1 MCARKEGHKE
11 TIVNKQS
18 KMRRALGS
26 GVAGVAALA
35 MLATG
40 TAHAANGST
49 YYSSKQPYI
58 VPQQAVDMSYSAAP
72 EGYTIT
78 YTEMLARHGSR
89 GLSSYKYDALLMK
102 MAETAKAED
111 GFVDKETGEKFI
123 KNLEAITA
131 ANVDNGYGML
141 TGQGESQHQGIGE
154 RAYKRNQTLFDQAAA
169 DGETIEY
176 ESSGEARATESGE
189 NFKLGFDSASNGE
202 LANSYVT
209 PANPTGQTTDGIFNA
224 SPNTLYFHKVKN
236 PDGEGKAEGSTEWKI
251 ASEYEQFVEDNSTI
265 DAAMDYIEGKGESVA
280 DDLLGQIFDSE
291 FLDNIGEEEGQY
303 SWYNTSDGKEHAD
316 EVNNVTGEEEPD
328 GLDDKT
334 GKDINLFWNDAPNA
348 DVNVDAD
355 ARGEMEK
362 HITSKVD
369 AAMDLYNLYIIAADM
384 QEENIG
390 SHTFNFDHY
399 FESIDPTEG
408 KTFAW
413 ILDAED
419 FYEKGPS
426 YAGQNETYRIAQPLL
441 DDFFASIDERVAGG
455 TTAATFRFAHAETIM
470 PFAALIGA
478 PGSTQQAPAVVEP
491 QSVDD
496 VYNYNKNEWRG
507 ESVTPMAANIQWDVA
522 TRDGID
528 PKTGKAYTPLIRML
542 YNEEEVA
549 FGGTNTL
556 TRGLSSCTPVA
567 EGSTWYK
574 ESELK
579 SCLGLE
585 EKRVPT
591 DEEPTITVDTD
602 TSGDQ
607 QQDGNAGD
615 QNQNTGDGVTG
626 PSDSTKKPTATDQPK
641 TIAKTG
647 SAMIVP
653 AVAAVALIAAGVTL
667 VFVRRAKRH

>member
-40 TAHAANGST
+40 TAHAANGT

-58 VPQQAVDMSYSAAP
+58 VPQQALDMSYSAAP

-141 TGQGESQHQGIGE
+141 TGQGAIQHQGIGE
-154 RAYKRNQTLFDQAAA
+154 RAYQRNKQLFDQAAA

-202 LANSYVT
+202 LANSYIT
-209 PANPTGQTTDGIFNA
+209 PSNPTGQSTTGIFNA
-224 SPNTLYFHKVKN
+224 SPNTLYFHKIEN
-236 PDGEGKAEGSTEWKI
+236 PDGNPKENNPNNPEDAYDI
-251 ASEYEQFVEDNSTI
+251 AQRYEDFINADSVKSYIDAVEDYKKSEDI
-265 DAAMDYIEGKGESVA
+265 SR
-280 DDLLGQIFDSE
+280 DLLSTVFKTE
-291 FLDNIGEEEGQY
+291 FIDKIGTDKDHM
-303 SWYNTSDGKEHAD
+303 WYNTIDGKPYDD
-316 EVNNVTGEEEPD
+316 EDENLIED
-328 GLDDKT
+328 GTSDHYI
-334 GKDINLFWNDAPNA
+334 GNCAPNA
-348 DVNVDAD
+348 KPDDKDAC
-355 ARGEMEK
+355 GEA
-362 HITSKVD
+362 SKSIESVVD

-384 QEENIG
+384 TEENTG
-390 SHTFNFDHY
+390 SHTFDFDQY
-399 FESIDPTEG
+399 FADIDPTEG
-408 KTFAW
+408 ETFAW

-426 YAGQNETYRIAQPLL
+426 VAGQTETYRIAQPLL
-441 DDFFASIDERVAGG
+441 DDFFNSIDDRVDGG
-455 TTAATFRFAHAETIM
+455 TTAATFRFAHAETII
-470 PFAALIGA
+470 PFAALIKA
-478 PGSTQQAPAVVEP
+478 PGSEEQIP
-491 QSVDD
+491 QDKIYDPLGLLGDQGYQSNW
-496 VYNYNKNEWRG
+496 YG
-507 ESVTPMAANIQWDVA
+507 ETVTPMAANIQWDVA

-542 YNEEEVA
+542 YNEKEVA

-556 TRGLSSCTPVA
+556 ARGLSSCTPVA

-579 SCLGLE
+579 SCLGLNTVE
-585 EKRVPT
+585 STE
-591 DEEPTITVDTD
+591 DPTITVDTD
-602 TSGDQ
+602 TSGGQ
-607 QQDGNAGD
+607 QQDGNTQNDQKQDAGD
-615 QNQNTGDGVTG
+615 ATKQ
-626 PSDSTKKPTATDQPK
+626 PSASDRPK
-641 TIAKTG
+641 TIPKTG

-653 AVAAVALIAAGVTL
+653 AVAAVVLIAAGVTL

>member
-40 TAHAANGST
+40 TAHAAGGT

-58 VPQQAVDMSYSAAP
+58 VPQQALDMSYSAAP
-72 EGYTIT
+72 EGYAIT

-89 GLSSYKYDALLMK
+89 GLSSYKYDALLKLMG
-102 MAETAKAED
+102 ETAAEEN
-111 GFVDKETGEKFI
+111 GFVSE
-123 KNLEAITA
+123 EARNTFMSNVQAIID
-131 ANVDNGYGML
+131 ANVENGYGML
-141 TGQGESQHQGIGE
+141 TGQGATQHQGIGT
-154 RAYKRNQTLFDQAAA
+154 RAYQRNKALFDQAAA

-176 ESSGEARATESGE
+176 ESSGEQRATESGE
-189 NFKLGFDSASNGE
+189 NFKLGFDTASGYK
-202 LANSYVT
+202 LADSYVKPT
-209 PANPTGQTTDGIFNA
+209 APAGEGDAAPFQK
-224 SPNTLYFHKVKN
+224 SPNTLYFHKTDN
-236 PDGEGKAEGSTEWKI
+236 PDGSEKDDPAAAI
-251 ASEYEQFVEDNSTI
+251 ASRYEDFVDNDKI
-265 DAAMDYIEGKGESVA
+265 IANAEDYIENVDASVTVSY
-280 DDLLGQIFDSE
+280 DLLSQIFTED
-291 FLDNIGEEEGQY
+291 FLEKVDDGTY
-303 SWYNTSDGKEHAD
+303 SWYNTTTGAEDAD
-316 EVNNVTGEEEPD
+316 EDGHDDVTGEDIRNCAIAGDPD
-328 GLDDKT
+328 ELMAQYGEDICGET
-334 GKDINLFWNDAPNA
+334 G
-348 DVNVDAD
+348 
-355 ARGEMEK
+355 K
-362 HITSKVD
+362 HITSVVD

-384 QEENIG
+384 QEENTG
-390 SHTFNFDHY
+390 DHTFNFDRY
-399 FESIDPTEG
+399 FADVPEEEG
-408 KTFAW
+408 NVFAW
-413 ILDAED
+413 ILDMED

-426 YAGQNETYRIAQPLL
+426 YAGQDETYRIAQPLL

-455 TTAATFRFAHAETIM
+455 DTAATFRFAHAETIM

-496 VYNYNKNEWRG
+496 VYNYNNNEWRG
-507 ESVTPMAANIQWDVA
+507 ETVTPMAANIQWDVA

-579 SCLGLE
+579 SCLGVDGN
-585 EKRVPT
+585 RIPST
-591 DEEPTITVDTD
+591 EEPTITVDTD

-626 PSDSTKKPTATDQPK
+626 PSDSTKKPTATDRPK

>member
-1 MCARKEGHKE
+1 
-11 TIVNKQS
+11 
-18 KMRRALGS
+18 MRRALGS

-40 TAHAANGST
+40 TAHAANGT

-58 VPQQAVDMSYSAAP
+58 VPQQALDMSYSAAP

-169 DGETIEY
+169 DGEKIEY

-189 NFKLGFDSASNGE
+189 NFKIGFDSASKGE

-224 SPNTLYFHKVKN
+224 SPNILYFHKVKN
-236 PDGEGKAEGSTEWKI
+236 PDGNPKENNPNDPEDAYDI
-251 ASEYEQFVEDNSTI
+251 AQRYEDFINADSVKSYIDAVEDYKKSEDI
-265 DAAMDYIEGKGESVA
+265 SR
-280 DDLLGQIFDSE
+280 DLLSTVFKTE
-291 FLDNIGEEEGQY
+291 FIDKIGTDKDHM
-303 SWYNTSDGKEHAD
+303 WYNTIDGKPYDD
-316 EVNNVTGEEEPD
+316 EDENLIED
-328 GLDDKT
+328 GTSDHYI
-334 GKDINLFWNDAPNA
+334 GNCAPNA
-348 DVNVDAD
+348 KPDDKDAC
-355 ARGEMEK
+355 GEA
-362 HITSKVD
+362 SKSIESVVD

-384 QEENIG
+384 TVENAG
-390 SHTFNFDHY
+390 SHTFDFDQY
-399 FESIDPTEG
+399 FADIAPTEG
-408 KTFAW
+408 ETFAW

-426 YAGQNETYRIAQPLL
+426 VAGQTETYRIAQPLL
-441 DDFFASIDERVAGG
+441 DDFFNSIDDRVADGG
-455 TTAATFRFAHAETIM
+455 TTAATFRFAHAETII
-470 PFAALIGA
+470 PFAALIKA
-478 PGSTQQAPAVVEP
+478 PGSEEQIP
-491 QSVDD
+491 QDKIYDPLDLLGDQGYQSNW
-496 VYNYNKNEWRG
+496 YG

-522 TRDGID
+522 TKDGKD
-528 PKTGKAYTPLIRML
+528 PKTGKAYTPLVRML
-542 YNEEEVA
+542 YNETEVPFNA
-549 FGGTNTL
+549 
-556 TRGLSSCTPVA
+556 SCTPVA

-585 EKRVPT
+585 EKRDQM

-607 QQDGNAGD
+607 QQDGNTQNDQKQDAGD
-615 QNQNTGDGVTG
+615 ATKQ
-626 PSDSTKKPTATDQPK
+626 PSASDRPK
-641 TIAKTG
+641 TIPKTG

-653 AVAAVALIAAGVTL
+653 AVAGVVLVAAGVTL
-667 VFVRRAKRH
+667 VFIRRAKQR

>member
-40 TAHAANGST
+40 TAHAANGT

-58 VPQQAVDMSYSAAP
+58 VPQQALDMSYSAAP
-72 EGYTIT
+72 EGYAIT

-89 GLSSYKYDALLMK
+89 GLSSYKYDALLKLMG
-102 MAETAKAED
+102 ETAAEEN
-111 GFVDKETGEKFI
+111 GFVSE
-123 KNLEAITA
+123 EARNTFMSNVQAIID
-131 ANVDNGYGML
+131 ANVENGYGML
-141 TGQGESQHQGIGE
+141 TGQGATQHQGIGT
-154 RAYKRNQTLFDQAAA
+154 RAYQRNKALFDQAAA

-176 ESSGEARATESGE
+176 ESSGEQRATESGE
-189 NFKLGFDSASNGE
+189 NFKLGFDTASGYK
-202 LANSYVT
+202 LADSYVKPT
-209 PANPTGQTTDGIFNA
+209 APAGEGDAAPFQK
-224 SPNTLYFHKVKN
+224 SPNTLYFHKTDN
-236 PDGEGKAEGSTEWKI
+236 PDGSEKDGYAAVI
-251 ASEYEQFVEDNSTI
+251 ASRYEDFVDNDKI
-265 DAAMDYIEGKGESVA
+265 IANAEDYIEDVPQSEKVSY
-280 DDLLGQIFDSE
+280 DLMSQIFTDD
-291 FLDNIGEEEGQY
+291 FLKNIGKDEGRY
-303 SWYNTSDGKEHAD
+303 SWYNTTTGEKDSDEDGKAD
-316 EVNNVTGEEEPD
+316 DGSGTDIRNCAIEGDPDELMAEYGEDICGE
-328 GLDDKT
+328 T
-334 GKDINLFWNDAPNA
+334 GK
-348 DVNVDAD
+348 
-355 ARGEMEK
+355 
-362 HITSKVD
+362 HISSVVD

-384 QEENIG
+384 QEENTG
-390 SHTFNFDHY
+390 DHTFDFDQY
-399 FESIDPTEG
+399 FADVPAEEG
-408 KTFAW
+408 DVFAW
-413 ILDAED
+413 ILDMED

-426 YAGQNETYRIAQPLL
+426 YAGQDETYRIAQPLL

-455 TTAATFRFAHAETIM
+455 DTAATFRFAHAETIM

-496 VYNYNKNEWRG
+496 VYNYNNEWRG
-507 ESVTPMAANIQWDVA
+507 ETVTPMAANIQWDVA

-528 PKTGKAYTPLIRML
+528 PETGKAYTPLVRML

-585 EKRVPT
+585 EKRVQT

-615 QNQNTGDGVTG
+615 QSQNTGDGVTG

-647 SAMIVP
+647 SAMIIP
-653 AVAAVALIAAGVTL
+653 AVAAVVLIAAGVTL

>member
-1 MCARKEGHKE
+1 M
-11 TIVNKQS
+11 NKQS

-26 GVAGVAALA
+26 GVAGMAALA

-40 TAHAANGST
+40 TAHAANGT

-58 VPQQAVDMSYSAAP
+58 APQQALDMSYSAVP
-72 EGYTIT
+72 EGYAIT

-169 DGETIEY
+169 DGEKIEY

-189 NFKLGFDSASNGE
+189 NFKIGFDSASKGE

-224 SPNTLYFHKVKN
+224 SPNILYFHKVKN
-236 PDGEGKAEGSTEWKI
+236 PDGNLKENNPNDPEDAYDI
-251 ASEYEQFVEDNSTI
+251 AQRYEDFINADSVKSYIDAVEDYKKSEDI
-265 DAAMDYIEGKGESVA
+265 SR
-280 DDLLGQIFDSE
+280 DLLSTVFKTE
-291 FLDNIGEEEGQY
+291 FIDKIGTDKDHM
-303 SWYNTSDGKEHAD
+303 WYNTIDGKPYDD
-316 EVNNVTGEEEPD
+316 EDENLIED
-328 GLDDKT
+328 GTSDHYI
-334 GKDINLFWNDAPNA
+334 GNCAPNA
-348 DVNVDAD
+348 KPDDKDAC
-355 ARGEMEK
+355 GEA
-362 HITSKVD
+362 SKSIESVVD

-384 QEENIG
+384 TVENAG
-390 SHTFNFDHY
+390 SHTFDFDQY
-399 FESIDPTEG
+399 FADIAPTEG
-408 KTFAW
+408 ETFAETFAW
-413 ILDAED
+413 ILDAEV

-426 YAGQNETYRIAQPLL
+426 VAGQTETYRIAQPLL
-441 DDFFASIDERVAGG
+441 DDFFNSIDDRVADGG
-455 TTAATFRFAHAETIM
+455 TTAATFRFAHAETII
-470 PFAALIGA
+470 PFAALIKA
-478 PGSTQQAPAVVEP
+478 PGSEEQIP
-491 QSVDD
+491 QDKIYDPLDLLGDQGYQSNW
-496 VYNYNKNEWRG
+496 YG

-522 TRDGID
+522 TKDGKD
-528 PKTGKAYTPLIRML
+528 PKTGKAYTPLVRML
-542 YNEEEVA
+542 YNETEVPFNA
-549 FGGTNTL
+549 
-556 TRGLSSCTPVA
+556 SCTPVA

-585 EKRVPT
+585 EKRDQM

-607 QQDGNAGD
+607 QQDGNTQNDQKQDAGD
-615 QNQNTGDGVTG
+615 ATKQ
-626 PSDSTKKPTATDQPK
+626 PSASDRPK
-641 TIAKTG
+641 TIPKTG

-653 AVAAVALIAAGVTL
+653 AVAGVVLVAAGVTL
-667 VFVRRAKRH
+667 VFIRRAKQR

>member
-40 TAHAANGST
+40 TAHAANGT

-58 VPQQAVDMSYSAAP
+58 APQQALDMSYSAAP

-89 GLSSYKYDALLMK
+89 GLSSYKYDALLKLMG
-102 MAETAKAED
+102 ETAAEEN
-111 GFVDKETGEKFI
+111 GFVSE
-123 KNLEAITA
+123 EARNTFMSNVQAIID
-131 ANVDNGYGML
+131 ANVENGYGML
-141 TGQGESQHQGIGE
+141 TGQGATQHQGIGT
-154 RAYKRNQTLFDQAAA
+154 RAYQRNKALFDQADA

-176 ESSGEARATESGE
+176 ESSGEQRATESGE
-189 NFKLGFDSASNGE
+189 NFKLGFDTASGYK
-202 LANSYVT
+202 LADSYVKPT
-209 PANPTGQTTDGIFNA
+209 APAGEGDAAPFQK
-224 SPNTLYFHKVKN
+224 SPNTLYFHKTDN
-236 PDGEGKAEGSTEWKI
+236 PDGSEKDGAAAAI
-251 ASEYEQFVEDNSTI
+251 ASRYEDFVDNDKI
-265 DAAMDYIEGKGESVA
+265 IANAEDYIEDVPQSEKVSY
-280 DDLLGQIFDSE
+280 DLMSQIFTDD
-291 FLDNIGEEEGQY
+291 FLKNIGKDEGRY
-303 SWYNTSDGKEHAD
+303 SWYNTTTGEKDSDEDGKAD
-316 EVNNVTGEEEPD
+316 DGSGTDIRNCAIEGDPDELMAEYGEDICGETG
-328 GLDDKT
+328 
-334 GKDINLFWNDAPNA
+334 
-348 DVNVDAD
+348 
-355 ARGEMEK
+355 K
-362 HITSKVD
+362 HITSVVD

-384 QEENIG
+384 QEENTG
-390 SHTFNFDHY
+390 DHTFNFDQY
-399 FESIDPTEG
+399 FADVPAEEG
-408 KTFAW
+408 NVFAW
-413 ILDAED
+413 ILDMED

-426 YAGQNETYRIAQPLL
+426 YAGQDETYRIAQPLL

-455 TTAATFRFAHAETIM
+455 DTAATFRFAHAETIM

-478 PGSTQQAPAVVEP
+478 PGSTQQAPAVENP
-491 QSVDD
+491 QSVAD
-496 VYNYNKNEWRG
+496 VYNYQNNEWRG

-528 PKTGKAYTPLIRML
+528 PETGKAYTPLIRML

-579 SCLGLE
+579 SCLGLNTVE
-585 EKRVPT
+585 STE
-591 DEEPTITVDTD
+591 DPTITVETG
-602 TSGDQ
+602 TSGGQ
-607 QQDGNAGD
+607 QQDGNTQNDQKQDAGD
-615 QNQNTGDGVTG
+615 ATKQ
-626 PSDSTKKPTATDQPK
+626 PSASDRPK

-653 AVAAVALIAAGVTL
+653 AVAGVALIAAGVTL

>member
-26 GVAGVAALA
+26 CVAGVAALA

-40 TAHAANGST
+40 TAHAANGT

-58 VPQQAVDMSYSAAP
+58 VPQQALDMSYSAAP

-89 GLSSYKYDALLMK
+89 GLSSYKYDALLKLMGQT
-102 MAETAKAED
+102 ASETG
-111 GFVDKETGEKFI
+111 GFVSE
-123 KNLEAITA
+123 EAEATFM
-131 ANVDNGYGML
+131 ANVQAIIDANVGNGYGML
-141 TGQGESQHQGIGE
+141 TGQGATQHQGIGS
-154 RAYKRNQTLFDQAAA
+154 RAYQRNKQLFDQAAA
-169 DGETIEY
+169 DGGKIEY
-176 ESSGEARATESGE
+176 ESSGEPRATESGE
-189 NFKLGFDSASNGE
+189 NFKKGFDQASGSA
-202 LANSYVT
+202 LTDSYET
-209 PANPTGQTTDGIFNA
+209 PTAPAGDGDAAPFQK
-224 SPNTLYFHKVKN
+224 SPDTLYFHKTEN
-236 PDGEGKAEGSTEWKI
+236 PDGSEKTGEAADI
-251 ASEYEQFVEDNSTI
+251 ASRYETFVENDETI
-265 DAAMDYIEGKGESVA
+265 ANAEDYIEDVDASVTVSY
-280 DDLLGQIFDSE
+280 DLLSQIFTED
-291 FLDNIGEEEGQY
+291 FLKKVDDGTY
-303 SWYNTSDGKEHAD
+303 SWYNTTTGAEDAD
-316 EVNNVTGEEEPD
+316 EDGRDDVTGEDIRNCAIAGDPD
-328 GLDDKT
+328 ELMAQYGEDICGET
-334 GKDINLFWNDAPNA
+334 G
-348 DVNVDAD
+348 
-355 ARGEMEK
+355 K
-362 HITSKVD
+362 HITSVVD

-384 QEENIG
+384 QEENTDE
-390 SHTFNFDHY
+390 HAFDFDQY
-399 FESIDPTEG
+399 FTNISPEEG
-408 KTFAW
+408 DVFAW
-413 ILDAED
+413 ILDMED

-426 YAGQNETYRIAQPLL
+426 YAGQDETYRIAQPLL
-441 DDFFASIDERVAGG
+441 DDFFKSIDERVAGG

-478 PGSTQQAPAVVEP
+478 PGSTQQAPAVENP
-491 QSVDD
+491 QSVAD
-496 VYNYNKNEWRG
+496 VYNYQNNEWRG

-522 TRDGID
+522 TRID
-528 PKTGKAYTPLIRML
+528 PETGKAYTPLIRML

-579 SCLGLE
+579 SCLGVDG
-585 EKRVPT
+585 KRIPST
-591 DEEPTITVDTD
+591 EDPTITVDTD

-626 PSDSTKKPTATDQPK
+626 PSDSTKQPSAADQPK

>member
-26 GVAGVAALA
+26 GVAGMAALA

-40 TAHAANGST
+40 TAHAANGT

-58 VPQQAVDMSYSAAP
+58 APQQALDMSYSAVP
-72 EGYTIT
+72 EGYAIT

-169 DGETIEY
+169 DGEKIEY

-189 NFKLGFDSASNGE
+189 NFKIGFDSASKGE

-236 PDGEGKAEGSTEWKI
+236 PDGNPKENNPNDPEDAYDI
-251 ASEYEQFVEDNSTI
+251 AQRYEDFINADSVKSYIDAVEDYKKSEDI
-265 DAAMDYIEGKGESVA
+265 SR
-280 DDLLGQIFDSE
+280 DLLSTVFKTE
-291 FLDNIGEEEGQY
+291 FIDKIGTDKDHM
-303 SWYNTSDGKEHAD
+303 WYNTIDGKPYDD
-316 EVNNVTGEEEPD
+316 EDENLIED
-328 GLDDKT
+328 GTSDHYI
-334 GKDINLFWNDAPNA
+334 GNCAPNA
-348 DVNVDAD
+348 KPDDKDAC
-355 ARGEMEK
+355 GEA
-362 HITSKVD
+362 SKSIESVVD

-384 QEENIG
+384 TVENAG
-390 SHTFNFDHY
+390 SHTFDFDQY
-399 FESIDPTEG
+399 FADIAPTEG
-408 KTFAW
+408 ETFAETFAW

-426 YAGQNETYRIAQPLL
+426 VAGQTETYRIAQPLL
-441 DDFFASIDERVAGG
+441 DDFFNSIDDRVADGG
-455 TTAATFRFAHAETIM
+455 TTAATFRFAHAETII
-470 PFAALIGA
+470 PFAALIKA
-478 PGSTQQAPAVVEP
+478 PGSEEQIP
-491 QSVDD
+491 QDKIYDPLDLLGDQGYQSNW
-496 VYNYNKNEWRG
+496 YG

-522 TRDGID
+522 TKDGKD
-528 PKTGKAYTPLIRML
+528 PKTGKAYTPLVRML
-542 YNEEEVA
+542 YNETEVPFNA
-549 FGGTNTL
+549 
-556 TRGLSSCTPVA
+556 SCTPVA

-585 EKRVPT
+585 EKRDQM

-607 QQDGNAGD
+607 QQDGNTQNDQKQDAGD
-615 QNQNTGDGVTG
+615 ATKQ
-626 PSDSTKKPTATDQPK
+626 PSASDRPK
-641 TIAKTG
+641 TIPKTG

-653 AVAAVALIAAGVTL
+653 AVAGVVLVAAGVTL
-667 VFVRRAKRH
+667 VFIRRAKQR

>member
-265 DAAMDYIEGKGESVA
+265 DAAMDYIEAKGEGVA
-280 DDLLGQIFDSE
+280 DALLTQIFKPE
-291 FLDNIGEEEGQY
+291 FLNNIGEGEGKY
-303 SWYNTSDGKEHAD
+303 SWYNTIDGKEHTD
-316 EVNNVTGEEEPD
+316 EVNNTTGEKKPD

-334 GKDINLFWNDAPNA
+334 GKSIDLFWNDAPNA

-384 QEENIG
+384 QEENTDA
-390 SHTFNFDHY
+390 HRFDFGKY
-399 FESIDPTEG
+399 FEGISTEG
-408 KTFAW
+408 ETFAW

-426 YAGQNETYRIAQPLL
+426 YAGQTETYRIAQPLL
-441 DDFFASIDERVAGG
+441 DDFFNSIDDRVDGG
-455 TTAATFRFAHAETIM
+455 KTAATFRFAHAETII
-470 PFAALIGA
+470 PFAALIKA
-478 PGSTQQAPAVVEP
+478 PGSEEQIP
-491 QSVDD
+491 QGKIYDPLDLLGDQGYKSNW
-496 VYNYNKNEWRG
+496 YG

-522 TRDGID
+522 TKDD
-528 PKTGKAYTPLIRML
+528 PETGKAYTPLVRML
-542 YNEEEVA
+542 YNETEVPFNA
-549 FGGTNTL
+549 
-556 TRGLSSCTPVA
+556 SCRPVA

-579 SCLGLE
+579 SCLGLNTVE
-585 EKRVPT
+585 STE
-591 DEEPTITVDTD
+591 DPTITVETG
-602 TSGDQ
+602 TSGGQ
-607 QQDGNAGD
+607 QQDGNTQNDQKQDAGD
-615 QNQNTGDGVTG
+615 ATKQ
-626 PSDSTKKPTATDQPK
+626 PSASDRPK
-641 TIAKTG
+641 TIPKTG

-653 AVAAVALIAAGVTL
+653 AVAGVVLVAAGVTL
-667 VFVRRAKRH
+667 VFIRRAKQR

>member
-40 TAHAANGST
+40 TAHAANDT

-58 VPQQAVDMSYSAAP
+58 VPQQALDMSYSAAP

-89 GLSSYKYDALLMK
+89 GLSSYKYDALLKLMG
-102 MAETAKAED
+102 ETAAEEN
-111 GFVDKETGEKFI
+111 GFVSE
-123 KNLEAITA
+123 EARNTFMSNVQAIID
-131 ANVDNGYGML
+131 ANVENGYGML
-141 TGQGESQHQGIGE
+141 TGQGATQHQGIGT
-154 RAYKRNQTLFDQAAA
+154 RAYQRNKALFDQAAA

-176 ESSGEARATESGE
+176 ESSGEQRATESGE
-189 NFKLGFDSASNGE
+189 NFKLGFDTASGYK
-202 LANSYVT
+202 LADSYVKPT
-209 PANPTGQTTDGIFNA
+209 APAGEGDAAPFQK
-224 SPNTLYFHKVKN
+224 SPNTLYFHKTDN
-236 PDGEGKAEGSTEWKI
+236 PDGSEKDDQAAAI
-251 ASEYEQFVEDNSTI
+251 ASRYEDFVDNDKI
-265 DAAMDYIEGKGESVA
+265 IANAEDYIENVPQSEKVSY
-280 DDLLGQIFDSE
+280 DLMSQIFTDD
-291 FLDNIGEEEGQY
+291 FLKNIGKDEGRY
-303 SWYNTSDGKEHAD
+303 SWYNTTTGEKDSDEDGKAD
-316 EVNNVTGEEEPD
+316 DGSGTDIRNCAIAGDPDELMAQYGEDICGETG
-328 GLDDKT
+328 
-334 GKDINLFWNDAPNA
+334 
-348 DVNVDAD
+348 
-355 ARGEMEK
+355 K
-362 HITSKVD
+362 HITSVVD

-384 QEENIG
+384 QEENTG
-390 SHTFNFDHY
+390 DHTFNFDQY
-399 FESIDPTEG
+399 FADVPAG
-408 KTFAW
+408 DGDVFAW
-413 ILDAED
+413 ILDMED

-426 YAGQNETYRIAQPLL
+426 YAGQDETYRIAQPLL
-441 DDFFASIDERVAGG
+441 DDFFKSIDERVAGG

-478 PGSTQQAPAVVEP
+478 PGSTQQAPAVENP
-491 QSVDD
+491 QSVAD
-496 VYNYNKNEWRG
+496 VYNYQNNEWRG

-528 PKTGKAYTPLIRML
+528 PETGKAYTPLIRML

-579 SCLGLE
+579 SCLGLNTVE
-585 EKRVPT
+585 STE
-591 DEEPTITVDTD
+591 DPTITVETG
-602 TSGDQ
+602 TSGGQ
-607 QQDGNAGD
+607 QQDGNTQNDQKQDAGD
-615 QNQNTGDGVTG
+615 ATKQ
-626 PSDSTKKPTATDQPK
+626 PSASDRPK
-641 TIAKTG
+641 TIPKTG

-653 AVAAVALIAAGVTL
+653 AVAGVVLVAAGVTL
-667 VFVRRAKRH
+667 VFIRRAKRH

>member
-40 TAHAANGST
+40 TAHAANGT

-58 VPQQAVDMSYSAAP
+58 VPRQALDMSYSAAP
-72 EGYTIT
+72 EGYAIT

-89 GLSSYKYDALLMK
+89 GLSSYKYDALLKLMG
-102 MAETAKAED
+102 ETAAEEN
-111 GFVDKETGEKFI
+111 GFVSE
-123 KNLEAITA
+123 EARNTFMSNVQAIID
-131 ANVDNGYGML
+131 ANVENGYGML
-141 TGQGESQHQGIGE
+141 TGQGATQHQGIGT
-154 RAYKRNQTLFDQAAA
+154 RAYQRNKALFDQAAA

-176 ESSGEARATESGE
+176 ESSGEQRATESGE
-189 NFKLGFDSASNGE
+189 NFKLGFDTASGYK
-202 LANSYVT
+202 LADSYVKPT
-209 PANPTGQTTDGIFNA
+209 APAGEGDAAPFQK
-224 SPNTLYFHKVKN
+224 SPNTLYFHKTDN
-236 PDGEGKAEGSTEWKI
+236 PDGSEKDGAAAAI
-251 ASEYEQFVEDNSTI
+251 ASRYEDFVDNDKI
-265 DAAMDYIEGKGESVA
+265 IANAEDYIEDVPQSEKVSY
-280 DDLLGQIFDSE
+280 DLMSQIFTDD
-291 FLDNIGEEEGQY
+291 FLKNIGKDEGRY
-303 SWYNTSDGKEHAD
+303 SWYNTTTGEKDSDEDGKAD
-316 EVNNVTGEEEPD
+316 DGSGTDIRNCAIEGDPDELMAEYGEDICGE
-328 GLDDKT
+328 T
-334 GKDINLFWNDAPNA
+334 GK
-348 DVNVDAD
+348 
-355 ARGEMEK
+355 
-362 HITSKVD
+362 HISSVVD

-384 QEENIG
+384 QEENTG
-390 SHTFNFDHY
+390 DHTFDFDQY
-399 FESIDPTEG
+399 FADVPAEEG
-408 KTFAW
+408 NVFAW
-413 ILDAED
+413 ILDMED

-426 YAGQNETYRIAQPLL
+426 YAGQDETYRIAQPLL

-455 TTAATFRFAHAETIM
+455 DTAATFRFAHAETIM

-478 PGSTQQAPAVVEP
+478 PGSTQQAPAVENP
-491 QSVDD
+491 QSVAD
-496 VYNYNKNEWRG
+496 VYNYQNNEWRG

-528 PKTGKAYTPLIRML
+528 PETGKAYTPLIRML

-579 SCLGLE
+579 SCLGVDG
-585 EKRVPT
+585 KRIPST
-591 DEEPTITVDTD
+591 EEPTITVDTD

-615 QNQNTGDGVTG
+615 QNQNTGDGVNG

-653 AVAAVALIAAGVTL
+653 AVAAVVLIAAGVTL

>member
-1 MCARKEGHKE
+1 
-11 TIVNKQS
+11 
-18 KMRRALGS
+18 MRRALGS

-40 TAHAANGST
+40 TAHAANGT

-58 VPQQAVDMSYSAAP
+58 VPQQALDMSYSAAP

-123 KNLEAITA
+123 KDLEAITA

-169 DGETIEY
+169 DGEKIEY

-189 NFKLGFDSASNGE
+189 NFKIGFDSASKGE

-224 SPNTLYFHKVKN
+224 SPNILYFHKVKN
-236 PDGEGKAEGSTEWKI
+236 PDGNPKENNPNDPEDAYDI
-251 ASEYEQFVEDNSTI
+251 AQRYEDFINADSVKSYIDAVEDYKKSEDI
-265 DAAMDYIEGKGESVA
+265 SR
-280 DDLLGQIFDSE
+280 DLLSTVFKTE
-291 FLDNIGEEEGQY
+291 FIDKIGTDKDHM
-303 SWYNTSDGKEHAD
+303 WYNTIDGKPYDD
-316 EVNNVTGEEEPD
+316 EDENLIED
-328 GLDDKT
+328 GTSDHYI
-334 GKDINLFWNDAPNA
+334 GNCAPNA
-348 DVNVDAD
+348 KPDDKDAC
-355 ARGEMEK
+355 GEA
-362 HITSKVD
+362 SKSIESVVD

-384 QEENIG
+384 TVENAG
-390 SHTFNFDHY
+390 SHTFDFDQY
-399 FESIDPTEG
+399 FADIAPTEG
-408 KTFAW
+408 ETFAETFAW

-426 YAGQNETYRIAQPLL
+426 VAGQTETYRIAQPLL
-441 DDFFASIDERVAGG
+441 DDFFNSIDDRVADGG
-455 TTAATFRFAHAETIM
+455 TTAATFRFAHAETII
-470 PFAALIGA
+470 PFAALIKA
-478 PGSTQQAPAVVEP
+478 PGSEEQIP
-491 QSVDD
+491 QDKIYDPLDLLGDQGYQSNW
-496 VYNYNKNEWRG
+496 YG

-522 TRDGID
+522 TKDGKD
-528 PKTGKAYTPLIRML
+528 PKTGKAYTPLVRML
-542 YNEEEVA
+542 YNETEVPFNA
-549 FGGTNTL
+549 
-556 TRGLSSCTPVA
+556 SCTPVA

-585 EKRVPT
+585 EKRDQM

-607 QQDGNAGD
+607 QQDGNTQNDQKQDAGD
-615 QNQNTGDGVTG
+615 ATKQ
-626 PSDSTKKPTATDQPK
+626 PSASDRPK
-641 TIAKTG
+641 TIPKTG

-653 AVAAVALIAAGVTL
+653 AVAGVVLVAAGVTL
-667 VFVRRAKRH
+667 VFIRRAKQR

>member
-1 MCARKEGHKE
+1 
-11 TIVNKQS
+11 
-18 KMRRALGS
+18 MRRALGS

-40 TAHAANGST
+40 TAHAANGT

-58 VPQQAVDMSYSAAP
+58 VPQQALDMSYSAAP

-169 DGETIEY
+169 DGEKIEY

-189 NFKLGFDSASNGE
+189 NFKIGFDSASKGE

-224 SPNTLYFHKVKN
+224 SPNILYFHKVKN
-236 PDGEGKAEGSTEWKI
+236 PDGNPKENNPNDPEDAYDI
-251 ASEYEQFVEDNSTI
+251 AQRYEDFINADSVKSYIDAVEDYKKSEDI
-265 DAAMDYIEGKGESVA
+265 SR
-280 DDLLGQIFDSE
+280 DLLSTVFKTE
-291 FLDNIGEEEGQY
+291 FIDKIGTDKDHM
-303 SWYNTSDGKEHAD
+303 WYNTIDGKPYDD
-316 EVNNVTGEEEPD
+316 EDENLIED
-328 GLDDKT
+328 GTSDHYI
-334 GKDINLFWNDAPNA
+334 GNCAPNA
-348 DVNVDAD
+348 KPDDKDAC
-355 ARGEMEK
+355 GEA
-362 HITSKVD
+362 SKSIESVVD

-384 QEENIG
+384 TVENAG
-390 SHTFNFDHY
+390 SHTFDFDQY
-399 FESIDPTEG
+399 FADIAPTEG
-408 KTFAW
+408 ETFAETFAW

-426 YAGQNETYRIAQPLL
+426 VAGQTETYRIAQPLL
-441 DDFFASIDERVAGG
+441 DDFFNSIDDRVDGG
-455 TTAATFRFAHAETIM
+455 TTAATFRFAHAETII
-470 PFAALIGA
+470 PFAALIKA
-478 PGSTQQAPAVVEP
+478 PGSEEQIP
-491 QSVDD
+491 QDKIYDPLGLLGDQGYQSNW
-496 VYNYNKNEWRG
+496 YG

-542 YNEEEVA
+542 YNEKEVA

-556 TRGLSSCTPVA
+556 ARGLSSCTPVA

-579 SCLGLE
+579 SCLGLNTVE
-585 EKRVPT
+585 STE
-591 DEEPTITVDTD
+591 DPTITVETG
-602 TSGDQ
+602 TSGGQ
-607 QQDGNAGD
+607 QQDGNTQNDQKQDAGD
-615 QNQNTGDGVTG
+615 ATKQ
-626 PSDSTKKPTATDQPK
+626 PSASDRPK
-641 TIAKTG
+641 TIPKTG

-653 AVAAVALIAAGVTL
+653 AVAGVVLVAAGVTL

>member
-1 MCARKEGHKE
+1 MLGTEEHEE

-40 TAHAANGST
+40 TAHAANGT

-58 VPQQAVDMSYSAAP
+58 APQQALDMSYSAVP
-72 EGYTIT
+72 EGYAIT

-89 GLSSYKYDALLMK
+89 GLSSYKYDALLKLMGQ
-102 MAETAKAED
+102 TASEVG
-111 GFVDKETGEKFI
+111 GFVSE
-123 KNLEAITA
+123 EAEQTFM
-131 ANVDNGYGML
+131 ANVQAIIDANVENGYGML
-141 TGQGESQHQGIGE
+141 TGQGATQHQGIGS
-154 RAYKRNQTLFDQAAA
+154 RAYQRNKQLFDQAAA

-189 NFKLGFDSASNGE
+189 NFKRGFDQASGSE
-202 LANSYVT
+202 LAGSYVT
-209 PANPTGQTTDGIFNA
+209 PTAPAGEGDAAPFQK
-224 SPNTLYFHKVKN
+224 SPDTLYFHKTDN
-236 PDGEGKAEGSTEWKI
+236 PDGSEKTGEAADI
-251 ASEYEQFVEDNSTI
+251 ASRYENFVENNETI
-265 DAAMDYIEGKGESVA
+265 ANAEDYIENVDASATVSY
-280 DDLLGQIFDSE
+280 DLLSQIFTED
-291 FLDNIGEEEGQY
+291 FLDNIGKKEGQY
-303 SWYNTSDGKEHAD
+303 SWYNT
-316 EVNNVTGEEEPD
+316 NTGEKDAGEDGFDDETGEDIRNCAIEGDPD
-328 GLDDKT
+328 ELMAQYGEDICGET
-334 GKDINLFWNDAPNA
+334 G
-348 DVNVDAD
+348 
-355 ARGEMEK
+355 K
-362 HITSKVD
+362 HITSVVD

-390 SHTFNFDHY
+390 DHTFDFDQY
-399 FESIDPTEG
+399 F
-408 KTFAW
+408 KTISPEDGDVFAW
-413 ILDAED
+413 ILDMED

-426 YAGQNETYRIAQPLL
+426 YAGQDETYRIAQPLL

-455 TTAATFRFAHAETIM
+455 DTAATFRFAHAETIM

-496 VYNYNKNEWRG
+496 VYNYNNNEWRG
-507 ESVTPMAANIQWDVA
+507 ETVTPMAANIQWDVA

-542 YNEEEVA
+542 YNEKEVA

-556 TRGLSSCTPVA
+556 ARGLSSCTPVA

-579 SCLGLE
+579 SCLGLNTVE
-585 EKRVPT
+585 STE
-591 DEEPTITVDTD
+591 DPTITVETG
-602 TSGDQ
+602 TSGGQ
-607 QQDGNAGD
+607 QQDGNTQNDQKQDAGD
-615 QNQNTGDGVTG
+615 ATKQ
-626 PSDSTKKPTATDQPK
+626 PSASDRPK
-641 TIAKTG
+641 TIPKTG

-653 AVAAVALIAAGVTL
+653 AVAGVVLVAAGVTL
-667 VFVRRAKRH
+667 VFIRRAKQR

>member
-40 TAHAANGST
+40 TAHAANGT

-58 VPQQAVDMSYSAAP
+58 VPQQALDMSYSAAP
-72 EGYTIT
+72 EGYAIT

-89 GLSSYKYDALLMK
+89 GLSSYKYDALLKLMG
-102 MAETAKAED
+102 ETAAEEN
-111 GFVDKETGEKFI
+111 GFVSE
-123 KNLEAITA
+123 EARNTFMSNVQAIID
-131 ANVDNGYGML
+131 ANVENGYGML
-141 TGQGESQHQGIGE
+141 TGQGATQHQGIGT
-154 RAYKRNQTLFDQAAA
+154 RAYQRNKALFDHAAA

-176 ESSGEARATESGE
+176 ESSGEQRATESGE
-189 NFKLGFDSASNGE
+189 NFKFGFDTASGYK
-202 LANSYVT
+202 LADSYVKPT
-209 PANPTGQTTDGIFNA
+209 APAGEGDAAPFQK
-224 SPNTLYFHKVKN
+224 SPNTLYFHKTDN
-236 PDGEGKAEGSTEWKI
+236 PDGSEKDGYAAAI
-251 ASEYEQFVEDNSTI
+251 ASRYEDFVDNDKI
-265 DAAMDYIEGKGESVA
+265 IANAEDYIEDVPQSEKVSY
-280 DDLLGQIFDSE
+280 DLMSQIFTDD
-291 FLDNIGEEEGQY
+291 FLKNIGKDEGRY
-303 SWYNTSDGKEHAD
+303 SWYNTTTGEKDSDEDGKAD
-316 EVNNVTGEEEPD
+316 DGSGTDIRNCAIEGDPDELMAEYGEDICGE
-328 GLDDKT
+328 T
-334 GKDINLFWNDAPNA
+334 GK
-348 DVNVDAD
+348 
-355 ARGEMEK
+355 
-362 HITSKVD
+362 HISSVVD

-384 QEENIG
+384 QEENTG
-390 SHTFNFDHY
+390 DHTFDFDQY
-399 FESIDPTEG
+399 FADVPAEEG
-408 KTFAW
+408 DVFAW
-413 ILDAED
+413 ILDMED

-426 YAGQNETYRIAQPLL
+426 YAGQDETYRIAQPLL

-455 TTAATFRFAHAETIM
+455 DTAATFRFAHAETIM

-478 PGSTQQAPAVVEP
+478 PGSTQQAPAVENP
-491 QSVDD
+491 QSVAD
-496 VYNYNKNEWRG
+496 VYNYQNNEWRG

-528 PKTGKAYTPLIRML
+528 PETGKAYTPLIRML

-585 EKRVPT
+585 EKRVQT

-615 QNQNTGDGVTG
+615 QSQNTGDGVTG
-626 PSDSTKKPTATDQPK
+626 PSDSTKKLTAADQPK

-653 AVAAVALIAAGVTL
+653 AVAAVVLIAAGVTL

>member
-40 TAHAANGST
+40 TAHAADGT

-58 VPQQAVDMSYSAAP
+58 VPQQALDMSYSAAP
-72 EGYTIT
+72 EGYAIT

-89 GLSSYKYDALLMK
+89 GLSSYKYDALLKLMG
-102 MAETAKAED
+102 ETAAEEN
-111 GFVDKETGEKFI
+111 GFVSE
-123 KNLEAITA
+123 EARNTFMSNVQAIID
-131 ANVDNGYGML
+131 ANVENGYGML
-141 TGQGESQHQGIGE
+141 TGQGATQHQGIGT
-154 RAYKRNQTLFDQAAA
+154 RAYQRNKALFDQAAA

-176 ESSGEARATESGE
+176 ESSGEQRATESGE
-189 NFKLGFDSASNGE
+189 NFKLGFDTASGYK
-202 LANSYVT
+202 LADSYVKPT
-209 PANPTGQTTDGIFNA
+209 APAGEGDAAAFQK
-224 SPNTLYFHKVKN
+224 SPNTLYFHKTDN
-236 PDGEGKAEGSTEWKI
+236 PDGSEKDGAAAAI
-251 ASEYEQFVEDNSTI
+251 ASRYEDFVDNDKI
-265 DAAMDYIEGKGESVA
+265 IANAEDYIEDVPQSEKVSY
-280 DDLLGQIFDSE
+280 DLMSQIFTDD
-291 FLDNIGEEEGQY
+291 FLKNIGKDEGRY
-303 SWYNTSDGKEHAD
+303 SWYNTTTGEKDSDEDGKAD
-316 EVNNVTGEEEPD
+316 DGSGTDIRNCAIEGDPDELMAEYGEDICGE
-328 GLDDKT
+328 T
-334 GKDINLFWNDAPNA
+334 GK
-348 DVNVDAD
+348 
-355 ARGEMEK
+355 
-362 HITSKVD
+362 HISSVVD

-384 QEENIG
+384 QEENTG
-390 SHTFNFDHY
+390 DHTFDFDQY
-399 FESIDPTEG
+399 FADVPAEEG
-408 KTFAW
+408 NVFAW
-413 ILDAED
+413 ILDMED

-426 YAGQNETYRIAQPLL
+426 YAGQDETYRIAQPLL
-441 DDFFASIDERVAGG
+441 DDFFNSIDERVAGG

-478 PGSTQQAPAVVEP
+478 PGSTQQAPAVENP
-491 QSVDD
+491 QSVAD
-496 VYNYNKNEWRG
+496 VYNYQDNKWRG

-528 PKTGKAYTPLIRML
+528 PETGKDYTPLIRML

-615 QNQNTGDGVTG
+615 QSQNTGDGVTG
-626 PSDSTKKPTATDQPK
+626 PSDSTKKPTAADQPK

-653 AVAAVALIAAGVTL
+653 AVAAVVLIAAGVTL

>member
-40 TAHAANGST
+40 TAHAADGT

-58 VPQQAVDMSYSAAP
+58 VPQQALDMSYSAAP
-72 EGYTIT
+72 EGYAIT

-89 GLSSYKYDALLMK
+89 GLSSYKYDALLKLMG
-102 MAETAKAED
+102 ETAAEEN
-111 GFVDKETGEKFI
+111 GFVSE
-123 KNLEAITA
+123 EARNTFMSNVQAIID
-131 ANVDNGYGML
+131 ANVENGYGML
-141 TGQGESQHQGIGE
+141 TGQGATQHQGIGT
-154 RAYKRNQTLFDQAAA
+154 RAYQRNKALFDQAAA

-176 ESSGEARATESGE
+176 ESSGEQRATESGE
-189 NFKLGFDSASNGE
+189 NFKLGFDTASGYK
-202 LANSYVT
+202 LADSYVKPT
-209 PANPTGQTTDGIFNA
+209 APAGEGDAAPFQK
-224 SPNTLYFHKVKN
+224 SPNTLYFHKTDN
-236 PDGEGKAEGSTEWKI
+236 PDGSEKDGAAAAI
-251 ASEYEQFVEDNSTI
+251 ASRYEDFVDNDKI
-265 DAAMDYIEGKGESVA
+265 IANAEDYIEDVPQSEKVSY
-280 DDLLGQIFDSE
+280 DLMSQIFTDD
-291 FLDNIGEEEGQY
+291 FLKNIGKDEGRY
-303 SWYNTSDGKEHAD
+303 SWYNTTTGEKDSDEDGKAD
-316 EVNNVTGEEEPD
+316 DGSGTDIRNCAIEGDPDELMAEYGEDICGE
-328 GLDDKT
+328 T
-334 GKDINLFWNDAPNA
+334 GK
-348 DVNVDAD
+348 
-355 ARGEMEK
+355 
-362 HITSKVD
+362 HISSVVD

-384 QEENIG
+384 QEENTG
-390 SHTFNFDHY
+390 DHTFDFDQY
-399 FESIDPTEG
+399 FADVPAEEG
-408 KTFAW
+408 NVFAW
-413 ILDAED
+413 ILDMED

-426 YAGQNETYRIAQPLL
+426 YAGQDETYRIAQPLL
-441 DDFFASIDERVAGG
+441 DDFFNSIDERVAGG

-478 PGSTQQAPAVVEP
+478 PGSTQQAPAVADP
-491 QSVDD
+491 QTDAD
-496 VYNYNKNEWRG
+496 VYNYQNNEWRG

-528 PKTGKAYTPLIRML
+528 PETGKAYTPLIRML

-579 SCLGLE
+579 SCLGVDG
-585 EKRVPT
+585 KRIPST
-591 DEEPTITVDTD
+591 EEPTITVDTD

-615 QNQNTGDGVTG
+615 QSQNTGDGVTG
-626 PSDSTKKPTATDQPK
+626 PSDSTKKPTAADQPK

-653 AVAAVALIAAGVTL
+653 AVAAVVLIAAGVTL

>member
-1 MCARKEGHKE
+1 M
-11 TIVNKQS
+11 NKQS

-40 TAHAANGST
+40 TAHAANGT

-58 VPQQAVDMSYSAAP
+58 VPQQALDMSYSAAP

-111 GFVDKETGEKFI
+111 GFVDKETGAKFI

-265 DAAMDYIEGKGESVA
+265 DAAMDYIEAKGEGVA
-280 DDLLGQIFDSE
+280 DALLTQIFKPE
-291 FLDNIGEEEGQY
+291 FLNNIGEGEGKY
-303 SWYNTSDGKEHAD
+303 SWYNTIDGKEHTD
-316 EVNNVTGEEEPD
+316 EVNNTTGEKKPD

-334 GKDINLFWNDAPNA
+334 GKSIDLFWNDAPNA

-384 QEENIG
+384 QEENTDA
-390 SHTFNFDHY
+390 HRFDFGKY
-399 FESIDPTEG
+399 FEGIDSIEG
-408 KTFAW
+408 ETFAW

-426 YAGQNETYRIAQPLL
+426 YAGQDETYRIAQPLL
-441 DDFFASIDERVAGG
+441 DDFFNSIDERVAGG

-470 PFAALIGA
+470 PFAALIKA
-478 PGSTQQAPAVVEP
+478 PGSEEQIP
-491 QSVDD
+491 QDKIYDPLDLLGDQGYKSNW
-496 VYNYNKNEWRG
+496 YG

-522 TRDGID
+522 TKDD
-528 PKTGKAYTPLIRML
+528 PETGKAYTPLVRML
-542 YNEEEVA
+542 YNETEVPFNA
-549 FGGTNTL
+549 
-556 TRGLSSCTPVA
+556 SCRPVA

-579 SCLGLE
+579 SCLGLNTVE
-585 EKRVPT
+585 STE
-591 DEEPTITVDTD
+591 DPTITVETG
-602 TSGDQ
+602 TSGGQ
-607 QQDGNAGD
+607 QQDGNTQNDQKQDAGD
-615 QNQNTGDGVTG
+615 ATKQ
-626 PSDSTKKPTATDQPK
+626 PSASDRPK
-641 TIAKTG
+641 TIPKTG

-653 AVAAVALIAAGVTL
+653 AVAGVVLVAAGVTL
-667 VFVRRAKRH
+667 VFIRRAKQR

>member
-1 MCARKEGHKE
+1 M
-11 TIVNKQS
+11 NKQS

-26 GVAGVAALA
+26 GVAGMAALA

-40 TAHAANGST
+40 TAHAANGT

-58 VPQQAVDMSYSAAP
+58 APQQALDMSYSAVP
-72 EGYTIT
+72 EGYAIT

-169 DGETIEY
+169 DGEKIEY

-189 NFKLGFDSASNGE
+189 NFKIGFDSASKGE

-236 PDGEGKAEGSTEWKI
+236 PDGNPKENNPNDPEDAYDI
-251 ASEYEQFVEDNSTI
+251 AQRYEDFINADSVKSYIDAVEDYKKSEDI
-265 DAAMDYIEGKGESVA
+265 SR
-280 DDLLGQIFDSE
+280 DLLSTVFKTE
-291 FLDNIGEEEGQY
+291 FIDKIGTDKDHM
-303 SWYNTSDGKEHAD
+303 WYNTIDGKPYDD
-316 EVNNVTGEEEPD
+316 EDENLIED
-328 GLDDKT
+328 GTSDHYI
-334 GKDINLFWNDAPNA
+334 GNCAPNA
-348 DVNVDAD
+348 KPDDKDAC
-355 ARGEMEK
+355 GEA
-362 HITSKVD
+362 SKSIESVVD

-384 QEENIG
+384 TVENAG
-390 SHTFNFDHY
+390 SHTFDFDQY
-399 FESIDPTEG
+399 FADIAPTEG
-408 KTFAW
+408 ETFAETFAW

-426 YAGQNETYRIAQPLL
+426 VAGQTETYRIAQPLL
-441 DDFFASIDERVAGG
+441 DDFFNSIDDRVADGG
-455 TTAATFRFAHAETIM
+455 TTAATFRFAHAETII
-470 PFAALIGA
+470 PFAALIKA
-478 PGSTQQAPAVVEP
+478 PGSEEQIP
-491 QSVDD
+491 QDKIYDPLDLLGDQGYQSNW
-496 VYNYNKNEWRG
+496 YG

-522 TRDGID
+522 TKDGKD
-528 PKTGKAYTPLIRML
+528 PKTGKAYTPLVRML
-542 YNEEEVA
+542 YNETEVPFNA
-549 FGGTNTL
+549 
-556 TRGLSSCTPVA
+556 SCTPVA

-585 EKRVPT
+585 EKRDQM

-607 QQDGNAGD
+607 QQDGNTQNDQKQDAGD
-615 QNQNTGDGVTG
+615 ATKQ
-626 PSDSTKKPTATDQPK
+626 PSASDRPK
-641 TIAKTG
+641 TIPKTG

-653 AVAAVALIAAGVTL
+653 AVAGVVLVAAGVTL
-667 VFVRRAKRH
+667 VFIRRAKQR

>member
-1 MCARKEGHKE
+1 
-11 TIVNKQS
+11 
-18 KMRRALGS
+18 MRRALGS

-40 TAHAANGST
+40 TAHAANT

-58 VPQQAVDMSYSAAP
+58 VPQQAVDMNYSAAP
-72 EGYTIT
+72 EGYAIT

-89 GLSSYKYDALLMK
+89 GLSSYKYDALLKLMG
-102 MAETAKAED
+102 ETAAEEN
-111 GFVDKETGEKFI
+111 GFVSE
-123 KNLEAITA
+123 EARNTFMSNVQAIID
-131 ANVDNGYGML
+131 ANVENGYGML
-141 TGQGESQHQGIGE
+141 TGQGATQHQGIGT
-154 RAYKRNQTLFDQAAA
+154 RAYQRNKALFDQAAA

-176 ESSGEARATESGE
+176 ESSGEQRATESGE
-189 NFKLGFDSASNGE
+189 NFKLGFDTASGYK
-202 LANSYVT
+202 LADSYVKPT
-209 PANPTGQTTDGIFNA
+209 APAGEGDAAPFQK
-224 SPNTLYFHKVKN
+224 SPNTLYFHKTDN
-236 PDGEGKAEGSTEWKI
+236 PDGSKKDGAAAAI
-251 ASEYEQFVEDNSTI
+251 ASRYEDFVDNDKI
-265 DAAMDYIEGKGESVA
+265 IANAEDYIEDVPQSEKASY
-280 DDLLGQIFDSE
+280 DLMSQIFTDD
-291 FLDNIGEEEGQY
+291 FLKNIGKDEGRY
-303 SWYNTSDGKEHAD
+303 SWYNTTTGEKDSDEDGKAD
-316 EVNNVTGEEEPD
+316 DGSGTDIRNCAIEGDPDELMAEYGEDICGETG
-328 GLDDKT
+328 
-334 GKDINLFWNDAPNA
+334 
-348 DVNVDAD
+348 
-355 ARGEMEK
+355 K
-362 HITSKVD
+362 HITSVVD

-384 QEENIG
+384 QEENTG
-390 SHTFNFDHY
+390 DHTFDFDQY
-399 FESIDPTEG
+399 FTNTNISPEDG
-408 KTFAW
+408 DVFAW
-413 ILDAED
+413 ILDMED

-455 TTAATFRFAHAETIM
+455 DTAATFRFAHAETIM

-478 PGSTQQAPAVVEP
+478 PGSTQQAPAVENP
-491 QSVDD
+491 QSVAD
-496 VYNYNKNEWRG
+496 VYNYQDNKWRG

-542 YNEEEVA
+542 YNETEVA

-615 QNQNTGDGVTG
+615 QSQNTGDGVTG

-641 TIAKTG
+641 TITKTG

>member
-40 TAHAANGST
+40 TAHAANGT

-58 VPQQAVDMSYSAAP
+58 VPQQALDMSYSAAP
-72 EGYTIT
+72 EGYAIT

-89 GLSSYKYDALLMK
+89 GLSSYKYDALLKLMG
-102 MAETAKAED
+102 ETAAEEN
-111 GFVDKETGEKFI
+111 GFVSE
-123 KNLEAITA
+123 EARNTFMSNVQAIID
-131 ANVDNGYGML
+131 ANVENGYGML
-141 TGQGESQHQGIGE
+141 TGQGATQHQGIGT
-154 RAYKRNQTLFDQAAA
+154 RAYQRNKALFDQAAA

-176 ESSGEARATESGE
+176 ESSGEQRATESGE
-189 NFKLGFDSASNGE
+189 NFKLGFDTASGYK
-202 LANSYVT
+202 LADSYVKPT
-209 PANPTGQTTDGIFNA
+209 APAGEGDAAPFQK
-224 SPNTLYFHKVKN
+224 SPNTLYFHKTDN
-236 PDGEGKAEGSTEWKI
+236 PDGSEKDGAAAAI
-251 ASEYEQFVEDNSTI
+251 ASRYEDFVDNDKI
-265 DAAMDYIEGKGESVA
+265 IANAEDYIEDVPQSEKVSY
-280 DDLLGQIFDSE
+280 DLMSQIFTDD
-291 FLDNIGEEEGQY
+291 FLKNIGKDEGRY
-303 SWYNTSDGKEHAD
+303 SWYNTTTGEKDSDEDGKAD
-316 EVNNVTGEEEPD
+316 DGSGTDIRNCAIEGDPDELMAEYGEDICGE
-328 GLDDKT
+328 T
-334 GKDINLFWNDAPNA
+334 GK
-348 DVNVDAD
+348 
-355 ARGEMEK
+355 
-362 HITSKVD
+362 HISSVVD

-384 QEENIG
+384 QEENTG
-390 SHTFNFDHY
+390 DHTFDFDQY
-399 FESIDPTEG
+399 FADVPAEEG
-408 KTFAW
+408 NVFAW
-413 ILDAED
+413 ILDMED

-426 YAGQNETYRIAQPLL
+426 YAGQDETYRIAQPLL

-455 TTAATFRFAHAETIM
+455 DTAATFRFAHAETIM

-478 PGSTQQAPAVVEP
+478 PGSTQQAPAVENP
-491 QSVDD
+491 QSVAD
-496 VYNYNKNEWRG
+496 VYNYQDNKWRG

-528 PKTGKAYTPLIRML
+528 PETGKAYTPLIRML

-615 QNQNTGDGVTG
+615 QSQNTGDGVTG

-653 AVAAVALIAAGVTL
+653 AVAAVVLIAAGVTL

>member
-26 GVAGVAALA
+26 SVAGVAALA

-40 TAHAANGST
+40 TAHAANGT

-58 VPQQAVDMSYSAAP
+58 APQQALDMSYSAVP
-72 EGYTIT
+72 EGYAIT

-89 GLSSYKYDALLMK
+89 GLSSYKYDALLKLMGQ
-102 MAETAKAED
+102 TASEVG
-111 GFVDKETGEKFI
+111 GFVSE
-123 KNLEAITA
+123 EAEQTFM
-131 ANVDNGYGML
+131 ANVQAIIDANVENGYGML
-141 TGQGESQHQGIGE
+141 TGQGATQHQGIGS
-154 RAYKRNQTLFDQAAA
+154 RAYQRNKALFDQAAA

-189 NFKLGFDSASNGE
+189 NFKFGFDTASGYK
-202 LANSYVT
+202 LADSYVKPT
-209 PANPTGQTTDGIFNA
+209 APAGEGDAAPFQK
-224 SPNTLYFHKVKN
+224 SPNTLYFHKTDN
-236 PDGEGKAEGSTEWKI
+236 PDGSEKDGYAAAI
-251 ASEYEQFVEDNSTI
+251 ASRYEDFVDNDKI
-265 DAAMDYIEGKGESVA
+265 IANAEDYIEDVPQSEKVSY
-280 DDLLGQIFDSE
+280 DLMSQIFTDD
-291 FLDNIGEEEGQY
+291 FLKNIGKDEGRY
-303 SWYNTSDGKEHAD
+303 SWYNTTTGEKDSDEDGKAD
-316 EVNNVTGEEEPD
+316 DGSGTDIRNCAIEGDPDELMAQYGEDICGETG
-328 GLDDKT
+328 
-334 GKDINLFWNDAPNA
+334 
-348 DVNVDAD
+348 
-355 ARGEMEK
+355 K
-362 HITSKVD
+362 HITSVVD

-390 SHTFNFDHY
+390 DHTFDFDQY
-399 FESIDPTEG
+399 F
-408 KTFAW
+408 KTISPEDGDVFAW
-413 ILDAED
+413 ILDMED

-426 YAGQNETYRIAQPLL
+426 YAGQDETYRIAQPLL
-441 DDFFASIDERVAGG
+441 DDFFNSIDERVAGG

-478 PGSTQQAPAVVEP
+478 PGSTQQAPAVENP
-491 QSVDD
+491 QSVAD
-496 VYNYNKNEWRG
+496 VYNYQNNEWRG

-528 PKTGKAYTPLIRML
+528 PETGKAYTPLIRML

-579 SCLGLE
+579 GCLGVDG
-585 EKRVPT
+585 KRIPST
-591 DEEPTITVDTD
+591 EEPTITVDTD

-615 QNQNTGDGVTG
+615 QSQNTGDGVTG
-626 PSDSTKKPTATDQPK
+626 PSDSTKKPTAADQPK

-653 AVAAVALIAAGVTL
+653 AVAAVVLIAAGVTL

>member
-40 TAHAANGST
+40 TAHAANT

-58 VPQQAVDMSYSAAP
+58 APQQALDMSYSAVP
-72 EGYTIT
+72 EGYAIT

-89 GLSSYKYDALLMK
+89 GLSSYKYDALLKLMGQ
-102 MAETAKAED
+102 TASEVG
-111 GFVDKETGEKFI
+111 GFVSE
-123 KNLEAITA
+123 EAEQTFM
-131 ANVDNGYGML
+131 ANVQAIIDANVENGYGML
-141 TGQGESQHQGIGE
+141 TGQGATQHQGIGS
-154 RAYKRNQTLFDQAAA
+154 RAYQRNKQLFDQAAA

-176 ESSGEARATESGE
+176 ESSGEPRATESGE
-189 NFKLGFDSASNGE
+189 NFKKGFDEASSSE
-202 LANSYVT
+202 LVDSYVT
-209 PANPTGQTTDGIFNA
+209 PTDPAGEGDAAPFQK
-224 SPNTLYFHKVKN
+224 SPNTLYFHKTDN
-236 PDGEGKAEGSTEWKI
+236 PDG
-251 ASEYEQFVEDNSTI
+251 SEKTG
-265 DAAMDYIEGKGESVA
+265 DAAIIAQRYETFIENNETIANAEDYIEDVDASVA
-280 DDLLGQIFDSE
+280 VSYDLLKQIFTED
-291 FLDNIGEEEGQY
+291 FLDNIGKKEGQY
-303 SWYNTSDGKEHAD
+303 SWYNTT
-316 EVNNVTGEEEPD
+316 TGEEDSGEDGFDDETGEDIRNCAIEGDPD
-328 GLDDKT
+328 ELIAQYGEDICGET
-334 GKDINLFWNDAPNA
+334 G
-348 DVNVDAD
+348 
-355 ARGEMEK
+355 K
-362 HITSKVD
+362 HITSVVD

-390 SHTFNFDHY
+390 DHTFDFDQY
-399 FESIDPTEG
+399 F
-408 KTFAW
+408 KTISPEDGDVFAW
-413 ILDAED
+413 ILDMED

-426 YAGQNETYRIAQPLL
+426 YAGQDETYRIAQPLL

-455 TTAATFRFAHAETIM
+455 DTAATFRFAHAETIM

-496 VYNYNKNEWRG
+496 VYNYNNNEWRG
-507 ESVTPMAANIQWDVA
+507 ETVTPMAANIQWDVA

-542 YNEEEVA
+542 YNETEVA

-579 SCLGLE
+579 SCLGLNTVE
-585 EKRVPT
+585 STE
-591 DEEPTITVDTD
+591 DPTITVETG
-602 TSGDQ
+602 TSGGQ
-607 QQDGNAGD
+607 QQDGNTQNDQKQDAGD
-615 QNQNTGDGVTG
+615 ATKQ
-626 PSDSTKKPTATDQPK
+626 PSASDRPK
-641 TIAKTG
+641 TIPKTG

-653 AVAAVALIAAGVTL
+653 AVAGVVLVAAGVTL
-667 VFVRRAKRH
+667 VFIRRAKQR

>member
-111 GFVDKETGEKFI
+111 GFVDKETGAKFI

-265 DAAMDYIEGKGESVA
+265 DAAMDYIEAKGEGVA
-280 DDLLGQIFDSE
+280 DALLTQIFKPE
-291 FLDNIGEEEGQY
+291 FLNNIGEGEGKY
-303 SWYNTSDGKEHAD
+303 SWYNTIDGKEHTD
-316 EVNNVTGEEEPD
+316 EVNNTTGEKKPD

-334 GKDINLFWNDAPNA
+334 GKSIDLFWNDAPNA

-384 QEENIG
+384 QEENTDA
-390 SHTFNFDHY
+390 HRFDFGKY
-399 FESIDPTEG
+399 FEGISTEG
-408 KTFAW
+408 ETFAW

-426 YAGQNETYRIAQPLL
+426 YAGQTETYRIAQPLL
-441 DDFFASIDERVAGG
+441 DDFFNSIDDRVDGG
-455 TTAATFRFAHAETIM
+455 KTAATFRFAHAETII
-470 PFAALIGA
+470 PFAALIKA
-478 PGSTQQAPAVVEP
+478 PGSEEQIP
-491 QSVDD
+491 QGKIYDPLDLLGDQGYKSNW
-496 VYNYNKNEWRG
+496 YG

-522 TRDGID
+522 TKDD
-528 PKTGKAYTPLIRML
+528 PETGKAYTPLVRML
-542 YNEEEVA
+542 YNETEVPFNA
-549 FGGTNTL
+549 
-556 TRGLSSCTPVA
+556 SCRPVA

-579 SCLGLE
+579 SCLGLNTVE
-585 EKRVPT
+585 STE
-591 DEEPTITVDTD
+591 DPTITVETG
-602 TSGDQ
+602 TSGGQ
-607 QQDGNAGD
+607 QQDGNTQNDQKQDAGD
-615 QNQNTGDGVTG
+615 ATKQ
-626 PSDSTKKPTATDQPK
+626 PSASDRPK
-641 TIAKTG
+641 TIPKTG

-653 AVAAVALIAAGVTL
+653 AVAGVVLVAAGVTL
-667 VFVRRAKRH
+667 VFIRRAKQR

>member
-1 MCARKEGHKE
+1 M
-11 TIVNKQS
+11 NKQS

-40 TAHAANGST
+40 TAHAANGT

-58 VPQQAVDMSYSAAP
+58 VPQQALDMSYSAAP

-169 DGETIEY
+169 DGEKIEY

-189 NFKLGFDSASNGE
+189 NFKIGFDSASKGE

-224 SPNTLYFHKVKN
+224 SPNILYFHKVKN
-236 PDGEGKAEGSTEWKI
+236 PDGNPKENNPNDPEDAYDI
-251 ASEYEQFVEDNSTI
+251 AQRYEDFINADSVKSYIDAVEDYKKSEDI
-265 DAAMDYIEGKGESVA
+265 SR
-280 DDLLGQIFDSE
+280 DLLSTVFKTE
-291 FLDNIGEEEGQY
+291 FIDKIGTDKDHM
-303 SWYNTSDGKEHAD
+303 WYNTIDGKPYDD
-316 EVNNVTGEEEPD
+316 EDENLIED
-328 GLDDKT
+328 GTSDHYI
-334 GKDINLFWNDAPNA
+334 GNCAPNA
-348 DVNVDAD
+348 KPDDKDAC
-355 ARGEMEK
+355 GEA
-362 HITSKVD
+362 SKSIESVVD

-384 QEENIG
+384 TVENAG
-390 SHTFNFDHY
+390 SHTFDFDQY
-399 FESIDPTEG
+399 FADIAPTEG
-408 KTFAW
+408 ETFAETFAW

-426 YAGQNETYRIAQPLL
+426 VAGQTETYRIAQPLL
-441 DDFFASIDERVAGG
+441 DDFFNSIDDRVADGG
-455 TTAATFRFAHAETIM
+455 TTAATFRFAHAETIV
-470 PFAALIGA
+470 PFAALIKA
-478 PGSTQQAPAVVEP
+478 PGSEEQIP
-491 QSVDD
+491 QDKIYDPLDLLGDQGYQSNW
-496 VYNYNKNEWRG
+496 YG

-522 TRDGID
+522 TKDGKD
-528 PKTGKAYTPLIRML
+528 PKTGKAYTPLVRML
-542 YNEEEVA
+542 YNETEVPFNA
-549 FGGTNTL
+549 
-556 TRGLSSCTPVA
+556 SCTPVA

-585 EKRVPT
+585 EKRDQM

-607 QQDGNAGD
+607 QQDGNTQNDQKQDAGD
-615 QNQNTGDGVTG
+615 ATKQ
-626 PSDSTKKPTATDQPK
+626 PSASDRPK
-641 TIAKTG
+641 TIPKTG

-653 AVAAVALIAAGVTL
+653 AVAGVVLVAAGVTL
-667 VFVRRAKRH
+667 VFIRRAKQR

>member
-40 TAHAANGST
+40 TAHAANT

-58 VPQQAVDMSYSAAP
+58 APQQVSYSAAP
-72 EGYTIT
+72 EGYAIT

-102 MAETAKAED
+102 MAETAKAEN
-111 GFVDKETGEKFI
+111 GFVDKETGEEFI

-169 DGETIEY
+169 DGEKIEY

-189 NFKLGFDSASNGE
+189 NFKKGFDRESNGE

-209 PANPTGQTTDGIFNA
+209 PSNPTGQSTTGIFNA
-224 SPNTLYFHKVKN
+224 SPNTLYFHKIEN
-236 PDGEGKAEGSTEWKI
+236 PDGEKKEEGSAEWKI
-251 ASEYEQFVEDNSTI
+251 ASEYEQFIKDNSTI
-265 DAAMDYIEGKGESVA
+265 DAAMDYIEAKGEGVA
-280 DDLLGQIFDSE
+280 DALLTQIFKPE
-291 FLDNIGEEEGQY
+291 FLNNIGEGEGKY
-303 SWYNTSDGKEHAD
+303 SWYNTIDGKEHTD
-316 EVNNVTGEEEPD
+316 EVNNTTGEKEPD

-334 GKDINLFWNDAPNA
+334 GKSIDLFWNDAPNA

-384 QEENIG
+384 QEENTDA
-390 SHTFNFDHY
+390 HRFDFDKY
-399 FESIDPTEG
+399 FEGIDSTEG
-408 KTFAW
+408 ETFAW

-426 YAGQNETYRIAQPLL
+426 YAGQDETYRIAQPLL

-455 TTAATFRFAHAETIM
+455 DTAATFRFAHAETIM

-478 PGSTQQAPAVVEP
+478 PGSTQQAPAVENP
-491 QSVDD
+491 QSVAD
-496 VYNYNKNEWRG
+496 VYNYQDNKWRG

-528 PKTGKAYTPLIRML
+528 PKTRKAYTPLIRML
-542 YNEEEVA
+542 YNEKEVA

-556 TRGLSSCTPVA
+556 ARGLSSCTPVA

-579 SCLGLE
+579 SCLGVDG
-585 EKRVPT
+585 KRIPST
-591 DEEPTITVDTD
+591 EEPTITVETG
-602 TSGDQ
+602 TSGGQ
-607 QQDGNAGD
+607 QQDGNTQNDQKQDAGD
-615 QNQNTGDGVTG
+615 ATKQ
-626 PSDSTKKPTATDQPK
+626 PSASDRPK
-641 TIAKTG
+641 TIPKTG

-653 AVAAVALIAAGVTL
+653 AVAGVVLVAAGVTL
-667 VFVRRAKRH
+667 VFIRRTKQR

>member
-40 TAHAANGST
+40 TAHAANGT

-58 VPQQAVDMSYSAAP
+58 APQQALDMSYSAAP

-89 GLSSYKYDALLMK
+89 GLSSYKYDALLKLMG
-102 MAETAKAED
+102 ETAAEEN
-111 GFVDKETGEKFI
+111 GFVSE
-123 KNLEAITA
+123 EARNTFMSNVQAIID
-131 ANVDNGYGML
+131 ANVENGYGML
-141 TGQGESQHQGIGE
+141 TGQGATQHQGIGT
-154 RAYKRNQTLFDQAAA
+154 RAYQRNKALFDQADA

-176 ESSGEARATESGE
+176 ESSGEQRATESGE
-189 NFKLGFDSASNGE
+189 NFKLGFDTASGYK
-202 LANSYVT
+202 LADSYVKPT
-209 PANPTGQTTDGIFNA
+209 APAGEGDAAPFQK
-224 SPNTLYFHKVKN
+224 SPNTLYFHKTDN
-236 PDGEGKAEGSTEWKI
+236 PDGSEKDGAAAAI
-251 ASEYEQFVEDNSTI
+251 ASRYEDFVDNDKI
-265 DAAMDYIEGKGESVA
+265 IANAEDYIEDVPQSEKVSY
-280 DDLLGQIFDSE
+280 DLMSQIFTDD
-291 FLDNIGEEEGQY
+291 FLKNIGKDEGRY
-303 SWYNTSDGKEHAD
+303 SWYNTTTGEKDSDEDGKAD
-316 EVNNVTGEEEPD
+316 DGSGTDIRNCAIEGDPDELMAEYGEDICGETG
-328 GLDDKT
+328 
-334 GKDINLFWNDAPNA
+334 
-348 DVNVDAD
+348 
-355 ARGEMEK
+355 K
-362 HITSKVD
+362 HITSVVD

-384 QEENIG
+384 QEENTG
-390 SHTFNFDHY
+390 DHTFNFDQY
-399 FESIDPTEG
+399 FADVPAG
-408 KTFAW
+408 DGDVFAW
-413 ILDAED
+413 ILDMED

-426 YAGQNETYRIAQPLL
+426 YAGQDETYRIAQPLL
-441 DDFFASIDERVAGG
+441 DDFFKSIDERVAGG

-478 PGSTQQAPAVVEP
+478 PGSTQQAPAVENP
-491 QSVDD
+491 RSVAD
-496 VYNYNKNEWRG
+496 VYNYQNNEWRG

-528 PKTGKAYTPLIRML
+528 PETGKAYTPLIRML

-579 SCLGLE
+579 SCLGLNTVE
-585 EKRVPT
+585 STE
-591 DEEPTITVDTD
+591 DPTITVETG
-602 TSGDQ
+602 TSGGQ
-607 QQDGNAGD
+607 QQDGNTQNDQKQDAGD
-615 QNQNTGDGVTG
+615 ATKQ
-626 PSDSTKKPTATDQPK
+626 PSASDRPK

-653 AVAAVALIAAGVTL
+653 AVAGVALIAAGVTL

>member
-1 MCARKEGHKE
+1 MLGTEEHEE

-40 TAHAANGST
+40 TAHAANGT

-58 VPQQAVDMSYSAAP
+58 APQQALDMSYSAAP
-72 EGYTIT
+72 EGYAIT

-89 GLSSYKYDALLMK
+89 GLSSYKYDALLKLMG
-102 MAETAKAED
+102 ETAAEEN
-111 GFVDKETGEKFI
+111 GFVSE
-123 KNLEAITA
+123 EARNTFMSNVQAIID
-131 ANVDNGYGML
+131 ANVENGYGML
-141 TGQGESQHQGIGE
+141 TGQGATQHQGIGT
-154 RAYKRNQTLFDQAAA
+154 RAYQRNKALFDQAAA

-176 ESSGEARATESGE
+176 ESSGEQRATESGE
-189 NFKLGFDSASNGE
+189 NFKFGFDTASGYK
-202 LANSYVT
+202 LADSYVKPT
-209 PANPTGQTTDGIFNA
+209 APAGEGDAAPFQK
-224 SPNTLYFHKVKN
+224 SPNTLYFHKTDN
-236 PDGEGKAEGSTEWKI
+236 PDGSEKDDVAAAI
-251 ASEYEQFVEDNSTI
+251 ASRYEDFVDNDKI
-265 DAAMDYIEGKGESVA
+265 IANAEDYIEDVPQSEKVSY
-280 DDLLGQIFDSE
+280 DLMSQIFTDD
-291 FLDNIGEEEGQY
+291 FLKNIGKDEGRY
-303 SWYNTSDGKEHAD
+303 SWYNTTTGEKDSDEDGKAD
-316 EVNNVTGEEEPD
+316 DGSGTDIRNCAIEGDPDELMAEYGEDICGE
-328 GLDDKT
+328 T
-334 GKDINLFWNDAPNA
+334 GK
-348 DVNVDAD
+348 
-355 ARGEMEK
+355 
-362 HITSKVD
+362 HISSVVD

-384 QEENIG
+384 QEENTG
-390 SHTFNFDHY
+390 DHTFDFDQY
-399 FESIDPTEG
+399 FADVPAKEG
-408 KTFAW
+408 DVFAW
-413 ILDAED
+413 ILDMED

-426 YAGQNETYRIAQPLL
+426 YAGQDETYRIAQPLL

-478 PGSTQQAPAVVEP
+478 PGSTQQAPAVENP
-491 QSVDD
+491 RSVAD
-496 VYNYNKNEWRG
+496 VYNYQNNEWRG

-528 PKTGKAYTPLIRML
+528 PETGKDYTPLIRML

-579 SCLGLE
+579 SCLGVDG
-585 EKRVPT
+585 KRIPST
-591 DEEPTITVDTD
+591 EEPTITVDTD

-607 QQDGNAGD
+607 QQGGNAGD

-626 PSDSTKKPTATDQPK
+626 PSDSTKQPSATDQPK

-653 AVAAVALIAAGVTL
+653 AVAAVVLIAAGVTL
-667 VFVRRAKRH
+667 VFVRRSKRR

>member
-1 MCARKEGHKE
+1 MLGTEEHEE

-40 TAHAANGST
+40 TAHAANGT

-58 VPQQAVDMSYSAAP
+58 VPQQALDMSYSAAP
-72 EGYTIT
+72 EGYAIT

-89 GLSSYKYDALLMK
+89 GLSSYKYDALLKLMGQ
-102 MAETAKAED
+102 TASEVG
-111 GFVDKETGEKFI
+111 GFVSE
-123 KNLEAITA
+123 EAEQTFM
-131 ANVDNGYGML
+131 ANVQAIIDANVENGYGML
-141 TGQGESQHQGIGE
+141 TGQGATQHQGIGS
-154 RAYKRNQTLFDQAAA
+154 RAYQRNKALFDQAAA

-189 NFKLGFDSASNGE
+189 NFKFGFDTASGYK
-202 LANSYVT
+202 LADSYVKPT
-209 PANPTGQTTDGIFNA
+209 APAGEGDAAPFQK
-224 SPNTLYFHKVKN
+224 SPNTLYFHKTDN
-236 PDGEGKAEGSTEWKI
+236 PDGSEKDDVAAAI
-251 ASEYEQFVEDNSTI
+251 ASRYEDFVDNDKI
-265 DAAMDYIEGKGESVA
+265 IANAEDYIEDVPQSEKVSY
-280 DDLLGQIFDSE
+280 DLMSQIFTDD
-291 FLDNIGEEEGQY
+291 FLKNIGKDEGRY
-303 SWYNTSDGKEHAD
+303 SWYNTTTGEKDSDEDGKAD
-316 EVNNVTGEEEPD
+316 DGSGTDIRNCAIEGDPDELMAEYGEDICGE
-328 GLDDKT
+328 T
-334 GKDINLFWNDAPNA
+334 GK
-348 DVNVDAD
+348 
-355 ARGEMEK
+355 
-362 HITSKVD
+362 HISSVVD

-384 QEENIG
+384 QEENTG
-390 SHTFNFDHY
+390 DHTFDFDQY
-399 FESIDPTEG
+399 FADVPAKEG
-408 KTFAW
+408 DVFAW
-413 ILDAED
+413 ILDMED

-426 YAGQNETYRIAQPLL
+426 YAGQDETYRIAQPLL

-478 PGSTQQAPAVVEP
+478 PGSTQQAPAVENP
-491 QSVDD
+491 RSVAD
-496 VYNYNKNEWRG
+496 VYNYQNNEWRG

-528 PKTGKAYTPLIRML
+528 PETGKDYTPLIRML

-579 SCLGLE
+579 SCLGVDG
-585 EKRVPT
+585 KRIPST
-591 DEEPTITVDTD
+591 EEPTITVDTD

-607 QQDGNAGD
+607 QQGGNAGD

-626 PSDSTKKPTATDQPK
+626 PSDSTKQPSATDQPK

-653 AVAAVALIAAGVTL
+653 AVAAVVLIAAGVTL
-667 VFVRRAKRH
+667 VFVRRSKRR

>member
-1 MCARKEGHKE
+1 M
-11 TIVNKQS
+11 NKQS

-40 TAHAANGST
+40 TAHAANGT

-58 VPQQAVDMSYSAAP
+58 VPQQALDMSYSAAP

-169 DGETIEY
+169 DGEKIEY

-189 NFKLGFDSASNGE
+189 NFKIGFDSASKGE

-224 SPNTLYFHKVKN
+224 SPNILYFHKVKN
-236 PDGEGKAEGSTEWKI
+236 PDGNPKENNPNDPEDAYDI
-251 ASEYEQFVEDNSTI
+251 AQRYEDFINADSVKSYIDAVEDYKKSEDI
-265 DAAMDYIEGKGESVA
+265 SR
-280 DDLLGQIFDSE
+280 DLLSTVFKTE
-291 FLDNIGEEEGQY
+291 FIDKIGTDKDHM
-303 SWYNTSDGKEHAD
+303 WYNTIDGKPYDD
-316 EVNNVTGEEEPD
+316 EDENLIED
-328 GLDDKT
+328 GTSDHYI
-334 GKDINLFWNDAPNA
+334 GNCAPNA
-348 DVNVDAD
+348 KPDDKDAC
-355 ARGEMEK
+355 GEA
-362 HITSKVD
+362 SKSIESVVD

-384 QEENIG
+384 TVENAG
-390 SHTFNFDHY
+390 SHTFDFDQY
-399 FESIDPTEG
+399 FADIAPTEG
-408 KTFAW
+408 ETFAETFAW

-426 YAGQNETYRIAQPLL
+426 VAGQTETYRIAQPLL
-441 DDFFASIDERVAGG
+441 DDFFNSIDDRVDGG
-455 TTAATFRFAHAETIM
+455 TTAATFRFAHAETII
-470 PFAALIGA
+470 PFAALIKA
-478 PGSTQQAPAVVEP
+478 PGSEEQIP
-491 QSVDD
+491 QDKIYDPLGLLGDQGYQSNW
-496 VYNYNKNEWRG
+496 YG

-542 YNEEEVA
+542 YNEKEVA

-556 TRGLSSCTPVA
+556 ARGLSSCTPVA

-579 SCLGLE
+579 SCLGLNTVE
-585 EKRVPT
+585 STE
-591 DEEPTITVDTD
+591 DPTITVETG
-602 TSGDQ
+602 TSGGQ
-607 QQDGNAGD
+607 QQDGNTQNDQKQDAGD
-615 QNQNTGDGVTG
+615 ATKQ
-626 PSDSTKKPTATDQPK
+626 PSASDRPK
-641 TIAKTG
+641 TIPKTG

-653 AVAAVALIAAGVTL
+653 AVAGVVLVAAGVTL

>member
-1 MCARKEGHKE
+1 M
-11 TIVNKQS
+11 NKQS

-26 GVAGVAALA
+26 GVAGMAALA

-40 TAHAANGST
+40 TAHAANGT

-58 VPQQAVDMSYSAAP
+58 APQQALDMSYSAVP
-72 EGYTIT
+72 EGYAIT

-169 DGETIEY
+169 DGEKIEY

-189 NFKLGFDSASNGE
+189 NFKIGFDSASKGE

-224 SPNTLYFHKVKN
+224 SPNILYFHKVKN
-236 PDGEGKAEGSTEWKI
+236 PDGNLKENNPNDPEDAYDI
-251 ASEYEQFVEDNSTI
+251 AQRYEDFINADSVKSYIDAVEDYKKSEDI
-265 DAAMDYIEGKGESVA
+265 SR
-280 DDLLGQIFDSE
+280 DLLSTVFKTE
-291 FLDNIGEEEGQY
+291 FIDKIGTDKDHM
-303 SWYNTSDGKEHAD
+303 WYNTIDGKPYDD
-316 EVNNVTGEEEPD
+316 EDENLIED
-328 GLDDKT
+328 GTSDHYI
-334 GKDINLFWNDAPNA
+334 GNCAPNA
-348 DVNVDAD
+348 KPDDKDAC
-355 ARGEMEK
+355 GEA
-362 HITSKVD
+362 SKSIESVVD

-384 QEENIG
+384 TVENAG
-390 SHTFNFDHY
+390 SHTFDFDQY
-399 FESIDPTEG
+399 FADIAPTEG
-408 KTFAW
+408 ETFAETFAW

-426 YAGQNETYRIAQPLL
+426 VAGQTETYRIAQPLL
-441 DDFFASIDERVAGG
+441 DDFFNSIDDRVADGG
-455 TTAATFRFAHAETIM
+455 TTAATFRFAHAETII
-470 PFAALIGA
+470 PFAALIKA
-478 PGSTQQAPAVVEP
+478 PGSEEQIP
-491 QSVDD
+491 QDKIYDPLDLLGDQGYQSNW
-496 VYNYNKNEWRG
+496 YG

-522 TRDGID
+522 TKDGKD
-528 PKTGKAYTPLIRML
+528 PKTGKAYTPLVRML
-542 YNEEEVA
+542 YNETEVPFNA
-549 FGGTNTL
+549 
-556 TRGLSSCTPVA
+556 SCTPVA

-585 EKRVPT
+585 EKRDQM

-607 QQDGNAGD
+607 QQDGNTQNDQKQDAGD
-615 QNQNTGDGVTG
+615 ATKQ
-626 PSDSTKKPTATDQPK
+626 PSASDRPK
-641 TIAKTG
+641 TIPKTG

-653 AVAAVALIAAGVTL
+653 AVAGVVLVAAGVTL
-667 VFVRRAKRH
+667 VFIRRAKQR

>member
-40 TAHAANGST
+40 TAHAANGT

-58 VPQQAVDMSYSAAP
+58 APQQALDMSYSAAP

-89 GLSSYKYDALLMK
+89 GLSSYKYDALLKLMGQ
-102 MAETAKAED
+102 TASEVG
-111 GFVDKETGEKFI
+111 GFVSE
-123 KNLEAITA
+123 EAEQA
-131 ANVDNGYGML
+131 FMANVQAIIDANVENGYGML
-141 TGQGESQHQGIGE
+141 TGQGATQHQGIGT
-154 RAYKRNQTLFDQAAA
+154 RAYQRNKALFDQAAA

-176 ESSGEARATESGE
+176 ESSGEQRATESGE
-189 NFKLGFDSASNGE
+189 NFKLGFDTASGYK
-202 LANSYVT
+202 LADSYVKPT
-209 PANPTGQTTDGIFNA
+209 APAGEGDAAPFQK
-224 SPNTLYFHKVKN
+224 SPNTLYFHKTDN
-236 PDGEGKAEGSTEWKI
+236 PDGSKKDGAAAAI
-251 ASEYEQFVEDNSTI
+251 ASRYEDFVDNDKI
-265 DAAMDYIEGKGESVA
+265 IANAEDYIEDVPQSEKASY
-280 DDLLGQIFDSE
+280 DLMSQIFTDD
-291 FLDNIGEEEGQY
+291 FLKNIGKDEGRY
-303 SWYNTSDGKEHAD
+303 SWYNTTTGEKDSDEDGKAD
-316 EVNNVTGEEEPD
+316 DGSGTDIRNCAIEGDPDELMAEYGEDICGETG
-328 GLDDKT
+328 
-334 GKDINLFWNDAPNA
+334 
-348 DVNVDAD
+348 
-355 ARGEMEK
+355 K
-362 HITSKVD
+362 HITSVVD

-384 QEENIG
+384 QEENTG
-390 SHTFNFDHY
+390 DHTFDFDQY
-399 FESIDPTEG
+399 FTNTNISPEDG
-408 KTFAW
+408 DVFAW
-413 ILDAED
+413 ILDMED

-455 TTAATFRFAHAETIM
+455 DTAATFRFAHAETIM

-478 PGSTQQAPAVVEP
+478 PGSTQQAPAVENP
-491 QSVDD
+491 QSVAD
-496 VYNYNKNEWRG
+496 VYNYQDNKWRG

-542 YNEEEVA
+542 YNETEVA

-579 SCLGLE
+579 RCLGLE

-615 QNQNTGDGVTG
+615 QSQNTGDGVTG

-641 TIAKTG
+641 TITKTG

>member
-26 GVAGVAALA
+26 GVAGMAALA

-40 TAHAANGST
+40 TAHAANGT

-58 VPQQAVDMSYSAAP
+58 APQQALDMSYSAVP
-72 EGYTIT
+72 EGYAIT

-89 GLSSYKYDALLMK
+89 GLSSYKYDALLKLMGQ
-102 MAETAKAED
+102 TASEVG
-111 GFVDKETGEKFI
+111 GFVSE
-123 KNLEAITA
+123 EAEQTFM
-131 ANVDNGYGML
+131 ANVQAIIDANVENGYGML
-141 TGQGESQHQGIGE
+141 TGQGATQHQGIGS
-154 RAYKRNQTLFDQAAA
+154 RAYQRNKQLFDQAAA

-176 ESSGEARATESGE
+176 ESSGEPRATESGE
-189 NFKLGFDSASNGE
+189 NFKKGFDHASGSE
-202 LANSYVT
+202 LAGSYVT
-209 PANPTGQTTDGIFNA
+209 PTAPAGEGDAAPFQK
-224 SPNTLYFHKVKN
+224 SPDTLYFHKTDN
-236 PDGEGKAEGSTEWKI
+236 PDGSEKTGEAADI
-251 ASEYEQFVEDNSTI
+251 ASRYENFVENNETI
-265 DAAMDYIEGKGESVA
+265 ANAEDYIENVDASVTVSY
-280 DDLLGQIFDSE
+280 DLLSQIFTED
-291 FLDNIGEEEGQY
+291 FLDNIGKKEGQY
-303 SWYNTSDGKEHAD
+303 SWYNTT
-316 EVNNVTGEEEPD
+316 TGEKDAGEDGFDDETGEDIRNCAIAGDPD
-328 GLDDKT
+328 ELMAQYGEDICGET
-334 GKDINLFWNDAPNA
+334 G
-348 DVNVDAD
+348 
-355 ARGEMEK
+355 K
-362 HITSKVD
+362 HITSVVD

-384 QEENIG
+384 QEENTG
-390 SHTFNFDHY
+390 DYTFNFDQY
-399 FESIDPTEG
+399 FADVPAG
-408 KTFAW
+408 DGDVFAW
-413 ILDAED
+413 ILDMED

-426 YAGQNETYRIAQPLL
+426 YAGQDETYRIAQPLL
-441 DDFFASIDERVAGG
+441 DDFFKSIDERVAGG

-478 PGSTQQAPAVVEP
+478 PGSTQQAPAVADP
-491 QSVDD
+491 QTDAD
-496 VYNYNKNEWRG
+496 VYNYQNNEWRG

-528 PKTGKAYTPLIRML
+528 PETGKAYTPLVRML

-579 SCLGLE
+579 SCLGVDG
-585 EKRVPT
+585 KRIPST
-591 DEEPTITVDTD
+591 EEPTITVDTG

-615 QNQNTGDGVTG
+615 QNQNAGDGVTG

-653 AVAAVALIAAGVTL
+653 AVAAVVLIAAGVTL

>member
-40 TAHAANGST
+40 TAHAADGT

-58 VPQQAVDMSYSAAP
+58 VPQQALDMSYSAAP
-72 EGYTIT
+72 EGYAIT

-89 GLSSYKYDALLMK
+89 GLSSYKYDALLKLMG
-102 MAETAKAED
+102 ETAAEEN
-111 GFVDKETGEKFI
+111 GFVSE
-123 KNLEAITA
+123 EARNTFMSNVQAIID
-131 ANVDNGYGML
+131 ANVENGYGML
-141 TGQGESQHQGIGE
+141 TGQGATQHQGIGT
-154 RAYKRNQTLFDQAAA
+154 RAYQRNKALFDQAAA

-176 ESSGEARATESGE
+176 ESSGEQRATESGE
-189 NFKLGFDSASNGE
+189 NFKLGFDTASGYK
-202 LANSYVT
+202 LADSYVKPT
-209 PANPTGQTTDGIFNA
+209 APAGEGDAAAFQK
-224 SPNTLYFHKVKN
+224 SPNTLYFHKTDN
-236 PDGEGKAEGSTEWKI
+236 PDGSEKDGAAAAI
-251 ASEYEQFVEDNSTI
+251 ASRYEDFVDNDKI
-265 DAAMDYIEGKGESVA
+265 IANAEDYIEDVPQSEKVSY
-280 DDLLGQIFDSE
+280 DLMSQIFTDD
-291 FLDNIGEEEGQY
+291 FLKNIGKDEGRY
-303 SWYNTSDGKEHAD
+303 SWYNTTTGEKDSDEDGKAD
-316 EVNNVTGEEEPD
+316 DGSGTDIRNCAIEGDPDELMAEYGEDICGE
-328 GLDDKT
+328 T
-334 GKDINLFWNDAPNA
+334 GK
-348 DVNVDAD
+348 
-355 ARGEMEK
+355 
-362 HITSKVD
+362 HISSVVD

-384 QEENIG
+384 QEENTG
-390 SHTFNFDHY
+390 DHTFDFDQY
-399 FESIDPTEG
+399 FADVPAEEG
-408 KTFAW
+408 NVFAW
-413 ILDAED
+413 ILDMED

-426 YAGQNETYRIAQPLL
+426 YAGQDETYRIAQPLL
-441 DDFFASIDERVAGG
+441 DDFFASIDERVAGDD
-455 TTAATFRFAHAETIM
+455 TAATFRFAHAETIM

-478 PGSTQQAPAVVEP
+478 PGSTQQAPAVENP
-491 QSVDD
+491 QSVAD
-496 VYNYNKNEWRG
+496 VYNYQDNKWRG

-528 PKTGKAYTPLIRML
+528 PETGKDYTPLIRML

-615 QNQNTGDGVTG
+615 QSQNTGDGVTG
-626 PSDSTKKPTATDQPK
+626 PSDSTKKPTAADQPK

-653 AVAAVALIAAGVTL
+653 AVAAVVLIAAGVTL

>member
-1 MCARKEGHKE
+1 M
-11 TIVNKQS
+11 NKQS

-40 TAHAANGST
+40 TAHAANGT

-58 VPQQAVDMSYSAAP
+58 APQQALDMSYSAVP
-72 EGYTIT
+72 EGYAIT

-89 GLSSYKYDALLMK
+89 GLSSYKYDALLKLMGQ
-102 MAETAKAED
+102 TASEVG
-111 GFVDKETGEKFI
+111 GFVSE
-123 KNLEAITA
+123 EAEQTFM
-131 ANVDNGYGML
+131 ANVQAIIDANVENGYGML
-141 TGQGESQHQGIGE
+141 TGQGATQHQGIGS
-154 RAYKRNQTLFDQAAA
+154 RAYQRNKALFDQAAA

-189 NFKLGFDSASNGE
+189 NFKFGFDTASGYK
-202 LANSYVT
+202 LADSYVKPT
-209 PANPTGQTTDGIFNA
+209 APAGEGDAAPFQK
-224 SPNTLYFHKVKN
+224 SPNTLYFHKTDN
-236 PDGEGKAEGSTEWKI
+236 PDGSEKDGYAAAI
-251 ASEYEQFVEDNSTI
+251 ASRYEDFVDNDKI
-265 DAAMDYIEGKGESVA
+265 IANAEDYIEDVPQSEKVSY
-280 DDLLGQIFDSE
+280 DLMSQIFTDD
-291 FLDNIGEEEGQY
+291 FLKNIGKDEGRY
-303 SWYNTSDGKEHAD
+303 SWYNTTTGEKDSDEDGKAD
-316 EVNNVTGEEEPD
+316 DGSGTDIRNCAIEGDPDELMAEYGEDICGETG
-328 GLDDKT
+328 
-334 GKDINLFWNDAPNA
+334 
-348 DVNVDAD
+348 
-355 ARGEMEK
+355 K
-362 HITSKVD
+362 HITSVVD

-384 QEENIG
+384 QEENTG
-390 SHTFNFDHY
+390 DHTFNFDQY
-399 FESIDPTEG
+399 FADVPAEEG
-408 KTFAW
+408 DVFAW
-413 ILDAED
+413 ILDMED

-426 YAGQNETYRIAQPLL
+426 YAGQDETYRIAQPLL

-455 TTAATFRFAHAETIM
+455 DTAATFRFAHAETIM

-496 VYNYNKNEWRG
+496 VYNYNNNEWRG
-507 ESVTPMAANIQWDVA
+507 ETVTPMAANIQWDVA

-579 SCLGLE
+579 GCLGVDG
-585 EKRVPT
+585 KRIPST
-591 DEEPTITVDTD
+591 EEPTITVETGA
-602 TSGDQ
+602 SGDQ
-607 QQDGNAGD
+607 QQDGNTGD

-626 PSDSTKKPTATDQPK
+626 PSDSTKKPTAADQPK

-653 AVAAVALIAAGVTL
+653 AVAAVVLIAAGVTL